1 MNPVFLDEEKVRRS
15 RERLG
20 YTLQLMS
27 EEGGIAPH
35 TIIRAEHG
43 RNITPTSARKIAAAL
58 GVSVADLVREP
69 D

>member
-1 MNPVFLDEEKVRRS
+1 MFLDEKKVRRS

-20 YTLQLMS
+20 YTLRLMS
-27 EEGGIAPH
+27 EEGGVAPH

-58 GVSVADLVREP
+58 GVTVADLVREP

>member
-1 MNPVFLDEEKVRRS
+1 MLLDEKKVRRS

-20 YTLQLMS
+20 YTLRLMS

-58 GVSVADLVREP
+58 GVTVADLVREP
-69 D
+69 E